1 MQLNRCP
8 CCHSRISI
16 EQMAQDECTT
26 ELLGLLVD
34 YADISKSLVIYLGLF
49 RSGKR
54 DLASDRA
61 LKLAKEVI
69 TLSPERNRLA
79 AAMNETVQAMRQK
92 QDQGAFKPLSNHNY
106 LKRVLETLP
115 ADTAETGLPAL
126 SGGQMPVKSQSKTSQ
141 IIDMLKSYPS
151 PEGVD
156 EWFTRTVCGALSELM
171 LMGLESVPAADTM
184 PMVVERFLIEL
195 WPKRK
200 WQKDNHFRGAARLR
214 RAFIDTAE
222 HNKRWPT
229 IKDVLSMVPSQ

>member
-49 RSGKR
+49 RSSKR

-61 LKLAKEVI
+61 LKLAKEVVSI
-69 TLSPERNRLA
+69 TPERGRLA
-79 AAMNETVQAMRQK
+79 TAMNETVQSMRQK
-92 QDQGAFKPLSNHNY
+92 QDQGAFKPLANHNY

-115 ADTAETGLPAL
+115 AETGEASLPAL
-126 SGGQMPVKSQSKTSQ
+126 NGSQMPAKSQSKTAQ
-141 IIDMLKSYPS
+141 TIDMLKNYPS
-151 PEGVD
+151 PEGVE
-156 EWFTRTVCGALSELM
+156 EWFTRTVCGALAELM
-171 LMGLESVPAADTM
+171 LMGLEGVPAADTM
-184 PMVVERFLIEL
+184 PMVVERFLLEL
-195 WPKRK
+195 WPKRQ
-200 WQKDNHFRGAARLR
+200 WQKENHFRGAVRLR